1 MTPLRDP
8 LDKTQVLTPLMYH
21 LAYPQRHTVDLA
33 RAPLDAALRR
43 RLDAPR
49 ATSSTRIFFNHASMF
64 AATHGASR
72 AMVTGANAPTAH
84 RMDRGQMRRRA
95 AVIRAPRTHGASATD
110 EGVTTRDDDRSG
122 DAPGQQVGFLSPFGA
137 STAVLEQARE
147 LEEKKTKRGGA
158 REMIALKIDE
168 EWYDC
173 SGWAMAHPGGS
184 TFVRLMHGH
193 DATDLFYALHSYGP
207 NGADEA
213 IRRLKM
219 LPKCAAPYDEETE
232 ETKRLTTANAEF
244 GELRAQLEREGWFK
258 RNVLSE
264 ISILVQ
270 VLGCYVVGQA
280 VAATHPVFAAL
291 AIGVGMQQAGWLAHD
306 YVHGRGKWCSFMRCF
321 GALTNGFSAEWWSHK
336 HNMHHSFTN
345 VDGKDGDI
353 KLEPLYFLSPP
364 EESGR
369 PDSPLRKYQH
379 LYGYPLYAFTY
390 ILWRRHS
397 VASAYARKDKKE
409 LALLGLHYAW
419 LFGTLPLGVA
429 IGSMLIG
436 GFLVGS
442 LVTAT
447 HQSEEIMF
455 EDGQFVDQQFRSTR
469 EANVRNPVERWLWGG
484 MDTQLIHHLFPT
496 MPRYKLHK
504 LRPIVQK
511 WAEKHGY
518 DFRISDSIDI
528 LKKNYRHLEG
538 IAALEAI

>member
-1 MTPLRDP
+1 MRAMTTNATTVVAMRAHRD
-8 LDKTQVLTPLMYH
+8 
-21 LAYPQRHTVDLA
+21 AGRQRGPA
-33 RAPLDAALRR
+33 RAAHHHRDGAARGVVGAR
-43 RLDAPR
+43 
-49 ATSSTRIFFNHASMF
+49 TR
-64 AATHGASR
+64 
-72 AMVTGANAPTAH
+72 
-84 RMDRGQMRRRA
+84 
-95 AVIRAPRTHGASATD
+95 GASATD
-110 EGVTTRDDDRSG
+110 DAVTHGGGDGASSG
-122 DAPGQQVGFLSPFGA
+122 DGAAVRATTGFLSPFGA
-137 STAVLEQARE
+137 SAAVLEQTRE
-147 LEEKKTKRGGA
+147 MEEKTKTKR
-158 REMIALKIDE
+158 RETIALKIDE

-219 LPKCAAPYDEETE
+219 LPKCEAPYDEETE

-244 GELRAQLEREGWFK
+244 GELRAKLEREGWFK

-264 ISILVQ
+264 ISVLAQ

-280 VAATHPVFAAL
+280 TAATYPVFAAL

-429 IGSMLIG
+429 ISSMLIG